1 MPAGVKP
8 PADAKDGSDIK
19 MPLYEFHC
27 GKCEEN
33 FEKFFAVRADYVE
46 GSVACPACL
55 ECAKVKRVFS
65 PVSQAKFILSKTKKL
80 NLIDLGY
87 KMSKGKTP
95 PGLKRLG

>member
-1 MPAGVKP
+1 
-8 PADAKDGSDIK
+8 

-33 FEKFFAVRADYVE
+33 FERFFASRAELVE
-46 GSVACPACL
+46 GSVACPKCQQ
-55 ECAKVKRVFS
+55 CAKVQRLFS
-65 PVSQAKFILSKTKKL
+65 PVPQAKFILSKTKKL

-95 PGLKRLG
+95 PGLKRLN